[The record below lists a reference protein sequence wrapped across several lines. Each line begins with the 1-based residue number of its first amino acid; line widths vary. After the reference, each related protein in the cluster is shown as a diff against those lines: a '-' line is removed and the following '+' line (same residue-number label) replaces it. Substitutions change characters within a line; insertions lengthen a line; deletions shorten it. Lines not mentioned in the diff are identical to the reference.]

1 MATSRRKTAGLRTT
15 PVQPR
20 GTATVERIL
29 DAALEV
35 LHKQGL
41 EAFNTNVVAA
51 MAGVNIAT
59 LYHYFPDKISI
70 LRELFLREE
79 TERLTYLRT
88 MIQQYPGAT
97 RIDLWVSEVV
107 NTLTK
112 MRRENLE
119 VSVLRNAL
127 RVVPELQELEDQQDS
142 ATAEELSIA
151 IRRRHDSVSRNRA
164 LAIARLLIHT
174 GVSILDRS
182 SGPEVGSRG
191 IEKELSAM
199 FSAYLGS
206 LDGRRKR

>member
-51 MAGVNIAT
+51 TAGVNIAT

-97 RIDLWVSEVV
+97 NIDLWVSEVV

-127 RVVPELQELEDQQDS
+127 RVVPELQELENHQDS
-142 ATAEELSIA
+142 ATAEELAIA
-151 IRRRHDSVSRNRA
+151 IRKRHDSVSRNRA

-182 SGPEVGSRG
+182 SDSESGSRG

>member
-51 MAGVNIAT
+51 TAGVNIAT

-97 RIDLWVSEVV
+97 NIDLWVSEVV

-127 RVVPELQELEDQQDS
+127 RVVPELQELENHQDS
-142 ATAEELSIA
+142 ATAEELAIA
-151 IRRRHDSVSRNRA
+151 IRKRHDSVSRNRA

-182 SGPEVGSRG
+182 SGPESGSRG

>member
-1 MATSRRKTAGLRTT
+1 MLFRS
-15 PVQPR
+15 
-20 GTATVERIL
+20 
-29 DAALEV
+29 V

-97 RIDLWVSEVV
+97 NIDLWVSEVV

-127 RVVPELQELEDQQDS
+127 RVVPELQELENHQDS
-142 ATAEELSIA
+142 ATAEELAIA
-151 IRRRHDSVSRNRA
+151 IRKRHDSVSRNRA

-182 SGPEVGSRG
+182 SGPESGSRG

>member
-182 SGPEVGSRG
+182 SGPESGSRG
-191 IEKELSAM
+191 IERELSAM

>member
-51 MAGVNIAT
+51 TAGVNIAT

-97 RIDLWVSEVV
+97 NIDLWVSEVV

-127 RVVPELQELEDQQDS
+127 RVVPELQELENHQDS
-142 ATAEELSIA
+142 ATAEELAIA
-151 IRRRHDSVSRNRA
+151 IRKRHDSVSRNRA

-182 SGPEVGSRG
+182 SDPESGSRG

>member
-97 RIDLWVSEVV
+97 NIDLWVSEVV

-127 RVVPELQELEDQQDS
+127 RVVPELQELENHQDS
-142 ATAEELSIA
+142 ATAEELAIA
-151 IRRRHDSVSRNRA
+151 IRKRHDSVSRNRA

-182 SGPEVGSRG
+182 SGPESGSRG

>member
-127 RVVPELQELEDQQDS
+127 RVVPELQELENHQDS
-142 ATAEELSIA
+142 ATAEELAIA
-151 IRRRHDSVSRNRA
+151 IRKRHDSVSRNRA

-182 SGPEVGSRG
+182 SGPESGSRG